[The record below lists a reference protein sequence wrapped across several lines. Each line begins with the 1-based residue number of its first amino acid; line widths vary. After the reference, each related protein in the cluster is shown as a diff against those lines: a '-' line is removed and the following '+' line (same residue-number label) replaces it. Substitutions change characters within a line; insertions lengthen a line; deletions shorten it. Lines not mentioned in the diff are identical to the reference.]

1 MRRARLTAAIAGIAA
16 VAGLAV
22 AAGPAVASP
31 SPVVGHVYVN
41 DNSAGSNTV
50 AGFER
55 HANGSLTPIPGSPFV
70 TGGAGTGTSVASEGA
85 IQRAGRFLLAVDPG
99 SNQLSVLRIG
109 AGGALS
115 AVGSPVWSHGNQPVS
130 ITVHNRLVYVA
141 NAGDGGVNYTGF
153 RFSSSGRLSHLRG
166 STVALPDGSQPGQV
180 LFNATGT
187 KVAGTRVGTSLIDSF
202 AVRPNGRLKAAPGS
216 PYAAQGLGPFGSEF
230 RPTKPWQLF
239 VSNAHGGTG
248 NGTVS
253 AYRVAGDGT
262 LSSIGGSPFAD
273 QQTAPCWIEISHNG
287 RILFAVNTATPSISS
302 YRIGGGGALHL
313 LGSTAF
319 NSSTGLA
326 PLDARLSPGGSS
338 LWVVDNSGA
347 ISGFRVHG
355 GHLHEFAGSPTAVPA
370 GAVPFG
376 IVVT

>member
-1 MRRARLTAAIAGIAA
+1 MRTSRLAAAIVGVAA

-22 AAGPAVASP
+22 AAGPADASP

-109 AGGALS
+109 AGGTLTT
-115 AVGSPVWSHGNQPVS
+115 VGSPVWSHGNQPVS
-130 ITVHNRLVYVA
+130 ITVHDHLVYLA

-153 RFSSSGRLSHLRG
+153 RLGSAGRLTHLRG
-166 STVALPDGSQPGQV
+166 STVGLPDGSQPGQV

-187 KVAGTRVGTSLIDSF
+187 KLAGTRVGSSLIDSF
-202 AVRPNGRLKAAPGS
+202 AVRPNDRLKAAPGS

-239 VSNAHGGTG
+239 VSNAHDGTG

-253 AYRVAGDGT
+253 AYRVAANGG

-273 QQTAPCWIEISHNG
+273 HQTAPCWVEITHNG
-287 RILFAVNTATPSISS
+287 RILFAVNTASPSISS
-302 YRIGGGGALHL
+302 YRIGVGGGLHL
-313 LGSTAF
+313 LGSTGF
-319 NSSTGLA
+319 HSSAGLA
-326 PLDARLSPGGSS
+326 PTDARLSPGGGT

-347 ISGFRVHG
+347 ISGFRVRG
-355 GHLHEFAGSPTAVPA
+355 GHLQEYAGSPTPAPA

>member
-1 MRRARLTAAIAGIAA
+1 MRRSRLTVAIAGIVAM
-16 VAGLAV
+16 AGLAA
-22 AAGPAVASP
+22 AAGPAVASS
-31 SPVVGHVYVN
+31 SPVTGHVYVN
-41 DNSAGSNTV
+41 DNSAGSNSI
-50 AGFER
+50 AGFDR
-55 HANGSLTPIPGSPFV
+55 HANGTLTPIPGSPFA
-70 TGGAGTGTSVASEGA
+70 TGGAGTGTPVASEGA
-85 IQRAGRFLLAVDPG
+85 IQRAGRYLLAVDPG
-99 SNQLSVLRIG
+99 SNQLSVLRIH
-109 AGGALS
+109 GGGNLT
-115 AVGSPVWSHGNQPVS
+115 AVGSPVWSHGDQPVS

-153 RFSSSGRLSHLRG
+153 RLSSSGRLTHLGG

-202 AVRPNGRLKAAPGS
+202 AVRPNGRLEAAPGS
-216 PYAAQGLGPFGSEF
+216 PYTAQGPGPFGSEF

-239 VSNAHGGTG
+239 VSNAHGGSG

-253 AYRVAGDGT
+253 AYRVAADGT
-262 LSSIGGSPFAD
+262 LSSVGGSPFPD
-273 QQTAPCWIEISHNG
+273 QQTAPCWVEITHNG
-287 RILFAVNTATPSISS
+287 RILFAVNTGTPSISS
-302 YRIGGGGALHL
+302 YRIGAGGALHL
-313 LGSTAF
+313 LASTAF
-319 NSSTGLA
+319 NGSTSLA
-326 PLDARLSPGGSS
+326 PFDARLSPGGGS

>member
-1 MRRARLTAAIAGIAA
+1 
-16 VAGLAV
+16 
-22 AAGPAVASP
+22 
-31 SPVVGHVYVN
+31 
-41 DNSAGSNTV
+41 
-50 AGFER
+50 
-55 HANGSLTPIPGSPFV
+55 V

-109 AGGALS
+109 AGGTLS

-130 ITVHNRLVYVA
+130 ITVHDHLVYLA

-153 RFSSSGRLSHLRG
+153 RLGSAGRLTHLRG
-166 STVALPDGSQPGQV
+166 STVGLPDGSQPGQV

-187 KVAGTRVGTSLIDSF
+187 KLAGTRVGSSLIDSF
-202 AVRPNGRLKAAPGS
+202 AVRPNGRLKLAPGS

-253 AYRVAGDGT
+253 AYRVAANGG
-262 LSSIGGSPFAD
+262 LSSIGGSPFPD
-273 QQTAPCWIEISHNG
+273 HQTAPCWVEITHNG
-287 RILFAVNTATPSISS
+287 RILFAVNTASPSISS
-302 YRIGGGGALHL
+302 YRIGGGGGLHL
-313 LGSTAF
+313 LGSSGF
-319 NSSTGLA
+319 HSSAGLA
-326 PLDARLSPGGSS
+326 PFDARLSPGGGT

-347 ISGFRVHG
+347 ISGFRVRG
-355 GHLHEFAGSPTAVPA
+355 GHLHEFAGSPTPAPA

>member
-16 VAGLAV
+16 VAGLAA
-22 AAGPAVASP
+22 AAGPAIASP

-109 AGGALS
+109 AGGTLS
-115 AVGSPVWSHGNQPVS
+115 AIGSPVWSHGNQPVS
-130 ITVHNRLVYVA
+130 ITVHDHLVYLA

-153 RFSSSGRLSHLRG
+153 RLGSAGRLTHLRG
-166 STVALPDGSQPGQV
+166 STVGLPDGSQPGQV

-216 PYAAQGLGPFGSEF
+216 PYAAQGPGPFGSEF

-253 AYRVAGDGT
+253 AYRVASDGT

-302 YRIGGGGALHL
+302 YRIGAGGALHL

-355 GHLHEFAGSPTAVPA
+355 GHLHEFAGSPTPAPA

>member
-1 MRRARLTAAIAGIAA
+1 MNDNTAGTNSIAGF
-16 VAGLAV
+16 
-22 AAGPAVASP
+22 
-31 SPVVGHVYVN
+31 
-41 DNSAGSNTV
+41 D
-50 AGFER
+50 R
-55 HANGSLTPIPGSPFV
+55 HANGSPDADPGGPFAA
-70 TGGAGTGTSVASEGA
+70 GGAGTGTAVASEGS
-85 IQRAGRFLLAVDPG
+85 IQRAGRYLLAVDPG
-99 SNQLSVLRIG
+99 SNQLSVLRIH
-109 AGGALS
+109 GGGKLS
-115 AVGSPVWSHGNQPVS
+115 AVGSPVWSHGIQPVS

-153 RFSSSGRLSHLRG
+153 RLSASGRLSHLRG

-202 AVRPNGRLKAAPGS
+202 AVRPNGRLRPRQARRTPPRASARSAASSGLPSRGS
-216 PYAAQGLGPFGSEF
+216 CSCRTPMAVPAMAPSPPIG
-230 RPTKPWQLF
+230 WQ
-239 VSNAHGGTG
+239 A
-248 NGTVS
+248 
-253 AYRVAGDGT
+253 
-262 LSSIGGSPFAD
+262 
-273 QQTAPCWIEISHNG
+273 TAPCRRSADRPSPTTRRRRAGSRSATTAASCSPSTPRRRASPAIASVPAG
-287 RILFAVNTATPSISS
+287 RCICWAAPP
-302 YRIGGGGALHL
+302 
-313 LGSTAF
+313 F

>member
-1 MRRARLTAAIAGIAA
+1 MRTSRIAVAIAGMAA

-22 AAGPAVASP
+22 AAGPAAAAS

-41 DNSAGSNTV
+41 DNSAVSNAV
-50 AGFER
+50 AGFDR
-55 HANGSLTPIPGSPFV
+55 HANGSLTPIPGSPFA
-70 TGGAGTGTSVASEGA
+70 TGGAGTGSSVASEGA
-85 IQRAGRFLLAVDPG
+85 LQRAGRFLVAVDPG

-109 AGGALS
+109 AGGKLS
-115 AVGSPVWSHGNQPVS
+115 SVGAPVWSHGNQPVS
-130 ITVHNRLVYVA
+130 ITVHDHLVYVA

-153 RFSSSGRLSHLRG
+153 RLASSGRLRHLRG

-180 LFNATGT
+180 LLNATGT
-187 KVAGTRVGTSLIDSF
+187 KLAGTRVGSSLIDSF

-216 PYAAQGLGPFGSEF
+216 PYTAQGLGPFGSEY
-230 RPTKPWQLF
+230 RPSKPWQLF
-239 VSNAHGGTG
+239 VSNAHDGTG

-253 AYRVAGDGT
+253 AYRVAADGT
-262 LSSIGGSPFAD
+262 LSSVGGSPFPD
-273 QQTAPCWIEISHNG
+273 HQTAPCWVEITHNG

-302 YRIGGGGALHL
+302 YRIGAGGALHVV
-313 LGSTAF
+313 
-319 NSSTGLA
+319 SSTGFNSPTGLS
-326 PLDARLSPGGSS
+326 PFDARLSPGGGT
-338 LWVVDNSGA
+338 LWVVDNSGS

-355 GHLHEFAGSPTAVPA
+355 GHLHEFAGSPTPTPA

>member
-153 RFSSSGRLSHLRG
+153 RLSASGGRRSDYPMAPSPVRCCSTRPGPRSPERVSGRR
-166 STVALPDGSQPGQV
+166 
-180 LFNATGT
+180 
-187 KVAGTRVGTSLIDSF
+187 
-202 AVRPNGRLKAAPGS
+202 
-216 PYAAQGLGPFGSEF
+216 
-230 RPTKPWQLF
+230 
-239 VSNAHGGTG
+239 
-248 NGTVS
+248 
-253 AYRVAGDGT
+253 
-262 LSSIGGSPFAD
+262 
-273 QQTAPCWIEISHNG
+273 
-287 RILFAVNTATPSISS
+287 
-302 YRIGGGGALHL
+302 
-313 LGSTAF
+313 
-319 NSSTGLA
+319 
-326 PLDARLSPGGSS
+326 
-338 LWVVDNSGA
+338 
-347 ISGFRVHG
+347 
-355 GHLHEFAGSPTAVPA
+355 
-370 GAVPFG
+370 
-376 IVVT
+376 

>member
-1 MRRARLTAAIAGIAA
+1 MRTSRLAAAIVGVAA

-22 AAGPAVASP
+22 AAGPAAASP

-55 HANGSLTPIPGSPFV
+55 HANGSLTPIPGSPFA

-109 AGGALS
+109 AGGKLS

-130 ITVHNRLVYVA
+130 ITVHDQLVYLA

-153 RFSSSGRLSHLRG
+153 RLGSAGRLTHLRG
-166 STVALPDGSQPGQV
+166 STVGLPDGSQPGQV

-187 KVAGTRVGTSLIDSF
+187 KLAGTRVGSSLIDSF
-202 AVRPNGRLKAAPGS
+202 AVRPNGRLKVAPGS
-216 PYAAQGLGPFGSEF
+216 PYTAQGLGPFGSEF

-253 AYRVAGDGT
+253 AYRVAANGG
-262 LSSIGGSPFAD
+262 LSSIGGSPFPD
-273 QQTAPCWIEISHNG
+273 HQTAPCWVEITHNG
-287 RILFAVNTATPSISS
+287 GILFAVNTAVPSISS
-302 YRIGGGGALHL
+302 YRIGVGGGLHL
-313 LGSTAF
+313 LGSTGF
-319 NSSTGLA
+319 HSSAGLA
-326 PLDARLSPGGSS
+326 PFDARLSPGGGT
-338 LWVVDNSGA
+338 LWVVDNGGA
-347 ISGFRVHG
+347 ISGFRVRG
-355 GHLHEFAGSPTAVPA
+355 GHLHEFAGSPTPAPA